1 MQCEL
6 YVRWFYI
13 QSEYGKIRSKQPRI
27 RTPFTQFE
35 LHVRWF
41 CIQSENGKNTE
52 QKKTDFGYFDPEWW
66 WLYSIALLVLEI
78 NETENLARKW
88 VKRQGRAD
96 ASFKATAWERN
107 PSKCYLELLLKDFV
121 LYPFQFQFYAYQPT
135 SLKTFLKW
143 YIWKILIPF
152 KANLNTPAK
161 FTSHAQNFLTVASSN
176 K

>member
-121 LYPFQFQFYAYQPT
+121 LYVSISVLCLAADFFKNVFKMVYMKNFNTFQSKFKYSRKIYFSCT
-135 SLKTFLKW
+135 EFSHSSFL
-143 YIWKILIPF
+143 
-152 KANLNTPAK
+152 
-161 FTSHAQNFLTVASSN
+161 Q
-176 K
+176 